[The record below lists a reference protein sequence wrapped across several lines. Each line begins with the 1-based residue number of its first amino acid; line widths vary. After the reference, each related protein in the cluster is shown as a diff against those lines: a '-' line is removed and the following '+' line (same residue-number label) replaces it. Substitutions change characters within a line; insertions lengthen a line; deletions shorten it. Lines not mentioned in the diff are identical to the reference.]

1 MQGVIETADFLAD
14 AADVGMSDEER
25 ALIVL
30 AISENPKLGDLMPGT
45 GGARKARFAAAG
57 RGKRGG
63 YRVIHY
69 YGGED
74 IPVFLL
80 TVLKK
85 GERADLSQ
93 AEKNELRKEL
103 AGLKE
108 DYLSTVQA
116 KARGARRRRR

>member
-14 AADVGMSDEER
+14 AAATGMSEEER

-30 AISENPKLGDLMPGT
+30 ALSEKPKLGDLMPGT
-45 GGARKARFAAAG
+45 GGARKVRFASPG
-57 RGKRGG
+57 KGKRGG

-80 TVLKK
+80 AVLKK

-103 AGLKE
+103 AGLKQ
-108 DYLSTVQA
+108 DYLAAIRT
-116 KARGARRRRR
+116 KAREARRSRR